1 MKSRATSK
9 NRTLVATSTSTKSI
23 ALSTAAPCAT
33 ITSAALYAALL
44 ASITVRNNRSAGTA
58 QKPGDTLDC
67 VSAALCA
74 ACTVCYGI
82 APSLMSMAIIDDDGG
97 E

>member
-9 NRTLVATSTSTKSI
+9 NRILTATSTSTKSI
-23 ALSTAAPCAT
+23 ALSTVALCAT
-33 ITSAALYAALL
+33 ITSASLYTALF
-44 ASITVRNNRSAGTA
+44 ASITVRKNQPAGTA

-74 ACTVCYGI
+74 ACTVCYGV
-82 APSLMSMAIIDDDGG
+82 APSLMSMAIIGNGG
-97 E
+97 GK